1 MSGMGDC
8 QLPVGLFVLM
18 QHVFL
23 GSGFEDARANVA
35 RPTSSPNNLTTCP
48 QPLQGFI
55 PSSLLSPL
63 NVAAVIEAERPL
75 LATAAA
81 GAIVA
86 QLETQGQPG
95 QAADGADLD
104 PVTRAAARKQALE
117 AVLLGRQVTA
127 QVVNVDAASGR
138 VVLSGARE
146 VFGRREAHVA
156 VDVCVTLLEAD

>member
-1 MSGMGDC
+1 MLAL
-8 QLPVGLFVLM
+8 QLKERKERNAAYGHDRLLDRRAETLTVWQANSAGVL
-18 QHVFL
+18 VRN
-23 GSGFEDARANVA
+23 D
-35 RPTSSPNNLTTCP
+35 NLS
-48 QPLQGFI
+48 GFI

-75 LATAAA
+75 LAAAAA

-104 PVTRAAARKQALE
+104 PATRAAARKQALE

-127 QVVNVDAASGR
+127 QVVNVDAVSGR
-138 VVLSGARE
+138 VVLSGVQE
-146 VFGRREAHVA
+146 VYGCRHM
-156 VDVCVTLLEAD
+156 LLWTCLTA